1 MLLRAERYLG
11 HEEAASEGMAETVE
25 SVRWAGHASSRA
37 RSAML
42 ENARSCVAILLDR
55 LVLAPGSL
63 FMPPFIGGQRS
74 FVFPCSSLSHTPPP
88 KRRKKRQSS
97 WRRGLG
103 VALGKACTDGDKPPH
118 RLLHPRH
125 YLPAHVSIS
134 TSFAAL
140 YIHPATSSTLN
151 PDNTVSCRIQ
161 LRSRDAQQPETG
173 TTYPAITPLH
183 VAALLTGLRTS
194 RHAAPDVPK

>member
-11 HEEAASEGMAETVE
+11 REEAASEEWLRP
-25 SVRWAGHASSRA
+25 SSPCAGPGTQARGRDRQCWRMRDLVSPFFSIDLFSLLALFSCPRSSEA
-37 RSAML
+37 GGHLSFPA
-42 ENARSCVAILLDR
+42 LL
-55 LVLAPGSL
+55 
-63 FMPPFIGGQRS
+63 FS
-74 FVFPCSSLSHTPPP
+74 FRCSSA
-88 KRRKKRQSS
+88 KRKKATIVLEARPWCSAGKGVYGWRQ
-97 WRRGLG
+97 
-103 VALGKACTDGDKPPH
+103 APH
-118 RLLHPRH
+118 RLLHPCY
-125 YLPAHVSIS
+125 YLSAHVSIS

-194 RHAAPDVPK
+194 RHAAPDVPG